1 MTPDDQLVDPARVR
15 LDLAAT
21 TREAAVLATAE
32 LLRGDARIGSWEE
45 FWKSVGP
52 KQVVDLNGCSCGICL
67 VHGRSDKVKHLALS
81 AARLAA
87 QVPVA
92 AQSPVQAVFVF
103 AIPSAM
109 SEEYLRRVGALARCC
124 KYGAKLSEL
133 LAASS
138 PEEFARLLNEWLG

>member
-1 MTPDDQLVDPARVR
+1 MTPGDQLVDPAEVR
-15 LDLAAT
+15 FDLAST
-21 TREAAVLATAE
+21 TREEAVLATAE

-67 VHGRSDKVKHLALS
+67 VHGRSDKVKRLALS

-87 QVPVA
+87 PIAVSA
-92 AQSPVQAVFVF
+92 SLPVQVVFVF

-109 SEEYLRRVGALARCC
+109 SEEYLRTVGALARCC
-124 KYGAKLSEL
+124 KDGEKLSEL
-133 LAASS
+133 LAAAS
-138 PEEFARLLNEWLG
+138 PEEFAQLLNEWLG